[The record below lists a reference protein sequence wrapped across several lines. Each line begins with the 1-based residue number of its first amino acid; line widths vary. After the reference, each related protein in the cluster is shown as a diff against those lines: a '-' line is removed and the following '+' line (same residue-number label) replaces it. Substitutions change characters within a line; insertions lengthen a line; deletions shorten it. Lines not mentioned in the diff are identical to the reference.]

1 MIRTTLLS
9 HTSRHL
15 AQCHRQSL
23 QGVGATATAS
33 TSWENRAF
41 STPIRRAPRQQNKN
55 DNLGANDSQTNNK
68 GNQGDGGKVGG
79 GTSDDTPELPIHKQ
93 PFVTTRLEPGEWD
106 PQHRVDPLYRPKF
119 QSSAKVISAEDFAN
133 RPMVMFEDEFVSYSD
148 AMITLGWLDQATCRQ
163 MYHVYVDMIV
173 LSQQKHERTS
183 HEYVCKLIA
192 QKFRITPWRAAA
204 VIQLQH
210 NEEQMRRSNPELMCD
225 EEAKYAQDTIQKNI
239 RDAYAS
245 EGTQP
250 PKYFVEDPVGA
261 HGRGGPDDTSS
272 NWKRTDDVFD
282 LEQKLDQANIR
293 DAERARMIIDNHV
306 YVEDV
311 DEDKTTVTVDKN
323 CHKLL
328 SAKNKLEEESAKA
341 QAADRAKI
349 PYPKTNAKG
358 EKRPRFKFVAQV
370 VDTRVQR
377 QKGRNS
383 HNYTNNNTEN
393 TLVELDGQLRIASL
407 EESKHVAWKRVRQ
420 GNEFIYQGVKRAWL
434 ERTVH
439 GKTDGWGR
447 APMTKAAPQKQ
458 LVQQEETPKMDAS
471 AAPPQDDSK
480 DVVEEKEN
488 DETVVDDTVEDS
500 IDEDAEGDKDK

>member
-9 HTSRHL
+9 QASRHL
-15 AQCHRQSL
+15 ALCSRRRL
-23 QGVGATATAS
+23 PGVVATAS
-33 TSWENRAF
+33 ASTSLKDRAF
-41 STPIRRAPRQQNKN
+41 STRIRRAPRQQSKN
-55 DNLGANDSQTNNK
+55 DNQGANDNQTNNK
-68 GNQGDGGKVGG
+68 GNQGGGGKG
-79 GTSDDTPELPIHKQ
+79 SADTPEFPIHKQ

-119 QSSAKVISAEDFAN
+119 QSNAKIISAEDFAN

-192 QKFRITPWRAAA
+192 QKFHITPWRAAA

-239 RDAYAS
+239 RDAYQS
-245 EGTQP
+245 ENTEP

-261 HGRGGPDDTSS
+261 HGRGGPDETSS

-328 SAKNKLEEESAKA
+328 SAKNKLEEESTKA
-341 QAADRAKI
+341 QAADKAKI
-349 PYPKTNAKG
+349 PYPETNSKG

-370 VDTRVQR
+370 VDTRLQR

-420 GNEFIYQGVKRAWL
+420 GNEFIFQGVKRAWL
-434 ERTVH
+434 ERTNH

-458 LVQQEETPKMDAS
+458 LVQQEETPKIEAGD
-471 AAPPQDDSK
+471 APPQDDST
-480 DVVEEKEN
+480 DGVGEKEN
-488 DETVVDDTVEDS
+488 DETVADDNTEDS
-500 IDEDAEGDKDK
+500 IGEDEEGDKDK